1 MHGNRKE
8 TDMNI
13 VEQYLSSN
21 HLEEHEFVQGSPEW
35 IAFRHEHDGSSEV
48 SAALGL
54 SKNCMRNDML
64 HAKSSG
70 IEKEFSDYVQ
80 KYILNNGHEVEA
92 MARPIIEKQIG
103 TKLYPQVYSLGRLSA
118 SCDGITMSGIVGWE
132 HKQWNESLAESVRAG
147 ELPDT
152 HMPQVQQQ
160 LLVTSAEKWI
170 FTVSD
175 GTEERMVSMEV
186 LPDQAW
192 FERILAGWEQFNKDR
207 ENYQHIEH
215 AEKPVADAIMALP
228 ALFVHARGE
237 ITDSNMEEFGHALA
251 TSLAKVR
258 SAQLIT
264 DQDFSNAEAAAKLY
278 RETGKKLML
287 AKEAMLEQTLSIGA
301 AARMIDTW
309 HEDLRVTAL
318 KLEKDVEREK
328 EAKKLAIID
337 AGKVAWAEYYAALE
351 AEIKPIRLN
360 ITQPDFAGAMKG
372 KRLVSAWQDA
382 VDTAL
387 ANGKIAADSIAKDVR
402 AKLAWCKENASGM
415 AFLFPDQQ
423 TIITKP
429 LDDFTLLIQ
438 SRITEHKAAE
448 ARKEV
453 EMRAKAEAEAAAKLE
468 AERARMEA
476 EAKSK
481 AEREAAAKLAAE
493 EARIRAEEQA
503 KARAAQV
510 EAEAKAN
517 AEAAARAKSE
527 EIAREEE
534 AERQRKNTEWRGS
547 DQTAVAHQ
555 DEISAFLK
563 IRNFGKDESRIRAI
577 LVEFI
582 KFQEIRR
589 NAED

>member
-1 MHGNRKE
+1 
-8 TDMNI
+8 MNI

-103 TKLYPQVYSLGRLSA
+103 TKLYPQVYSRGRPSA
-118 SCDGITMSGIVGWE
+118 SCDGITMAGTVGWE
-132 HKQWNESLAESVRAG
+132 HKQWNEALAESVRSG

-160 LLVTSAEKWI
+160 LLVTGADKWI

-186 LPDQAW
+186 LPDPVW

-228 ALFVHARGE
+228 SLFVQARGE
-237 ITDSNMEEFGHALA
+237 ITDSNMEEFGQALA

-287 AKEAMLEQTLSIGA
+287 AKEAMLEQTLSIGT

-415 AFLFPDQQ
+415 SFLFPDLQ
-423 TIITKP
+423 TIISKP
-429 LDDFTLLIQ
+429 MDDFTLTIT
-438 SRITEHKAAE
+438 SRIEKHKANE
-448 ARKEV
+448 SAR
-453 EMRAKAEAEAAAKLE
+453 LE
-468 AERARMEA
+468 AERAHMEA
-476 EAKSK
+476 EAKAK

-510 EAEAKAN
+510 EAEEKAKAE
-517 AEAAARAKSE
+517 AEASAKNNQPSETGMPAVARPALVQTEPAAPVVAQ
-527 EIAREEE
+527 I
-534 AERQRKNTEWRGS
+534 
-547 DQTAVAHQ
+547 DPAVTVIAHQ

-563 IRNFGKDESRIRAI
+563 TRDFGKDENKIRAA
-577 LVEFI
+577 LVEFV
-582 KFQEIRR
+582 KFVESRKI
-589 NAED
+589 AE